1 MLNLVGA
8 QAAANMGWK
17 ECCFLVFT
25 WHGPLLG
32 AVSGGDRL
40 PAMSR
45 PVFFLFIAAPS
56 RESLAWD
63 SINGAF
69 DTASKMLFFLTL
81 FLFATLIWR
90 PNLFKRSMRRFSV
103 VWWAYS
109 FPLTVVALASKDYA
123 EEDRRIANALMLL
136 LSELAIL
143 ASLSL
148 SVLTVLN
155 SK

>member
-56 RESLAWD
+56 RESLAWE

-81 FLFATLIWR
+81 FL
-90 PNLFKRSMRRFSV
+90 
-103 VWWAYS
+103 
-109 FPLTVVALASKDYA
+109 LTSLVRK
-123 EEDRRIANALMLL
+123 
-136 LSELAIL
+136 IL
-143 ASLSL
+143 
-148 SVLTVLN
+148 
-155 SK
+155 KC